1 MATYTDNGTLYVRWV
16 QNLDL
21 SSEDDFAT
29 DYCLDDREATV
40 DVFIGKH
47 LHEALHLDDKA
58 TDVLMTALGWLECGD
73 RIEAGTIAIDG
84 WYTEPTYC
92 WSDPSCSDAGDG
104 DVDSL
109 TLSVDADGLVEALTD
124 ELREWLGDIL
134 KDSDED
140 LGKLSND
147 ELAIKAR
154 EKLNESNEWLNAVK
168 NIINNLPQVIADEL
182 VSELDEADIL

>member
-1 MATYTDNGTLYVRWV
+1 M
-16 QNLDL
+16 
-21 SSEDDFAT
+21 
-29 DYCLDDREATV
+29 
-40 DVFIGKH
+40 
-47 LHEALHLDDKA
+47 
-58 TDVLMTALGWLECGD
+58 
-73 RIEAGTIAIDG
+73 
-84 WYTEPTYC
+84 
-92 WSDPSCSDAGDG
+92 
-104 DVDSL
+104 DSL

-182 VSELDEADIL
+182 VSELDEVDIL